1 MSHKTKQKFRT
12 MTNEFITFDTNAKN
26 GNAIA
31 FGQIVKETEKAVFIN
46 YEIVP
51 IFSNGNNGSTNYN
64 RAAWLPKSVL
74 TLNEVGM
81 YTVKNWF
88 LSKIAPFSI

>member
-1 MSHKTKQKFRT
+1 MTHKTKQKFKA

-51 IFSNGNNGSTNYN
+51 IFSNGNNGTTKYN